1 MNAEAASPI
10 SSTGAPAAFVRGVER
25 RAVLLAEL
33 QCGDAAR
40 GDIAVAA
47 SLRAFAR
54 TAADAP
60 MAEWPTRF
68 WALLLATPDLRQP
81 AADRQWPAPWSPLA
95 ELGNGPR
102 AALLLRLVAGLEM
115 DAAAA
120 ALGVG
125 DVTYR
130 TALQRAIPYRED
142 GTPDREAWQAWVET
156 IRTRVAEM
164 PADRLERLHAP
175 PVRQQPSTPPTSPRP
190 IATPKPARSARRF
203 VLPLVGVA
211 LVVVGVG
218 VAVQQFR
225 PHWLDRI
232 PGRGIRTRTLPPA
245 DAPAA
250 TYDTQLASWTHR
262 DFFLI
267 ADVAGE
273 QRAADLPFFA
283 WYAAQLAVAPAQ
295 DAAKPAS
302 AATIAVPA
310 AALAEPPPVFVPP
323 PRAQP
328 LHAPPGVVLPATM
341 SSVIAHIPAPMQA
354 DLRDQATLWAAWP
367 AAQREDFARRAKTWD
382 ALPLQQRNQ
391 RRVQYAAWRRLDPV
405 AFDAVESAVQTFAK
419 LAPAEQLQRRAEF
432 AALDPLAQRG
442 WLLGPAVGADYPKL
456 QPLLAQLPEEQ
467 HEPMLHVLRRMTPG
481 ERGDLA
487 VLAQRVPP
495 QARAE
500 LVRNLL
506 STSDANRAAW
516 LHARLD
522 Q

>member
-10 SSTGAPAAFVRGVER
+10 STTGAPAAFVRGVER

-40 GDIAVAA
+40 GDLAVAA
-47 SLRAFAR
+47 TLRAFSR

-60 MAEWPTRF
+60 MAEWPLRF
-68 WALLLATPDLRQP
+68 WSLLLATPDLRKP
-81 AADRQWPAPWSPLA
+81 ASDGRWPMPWSSLA

-115 DAAAA
+115 DAAGA

-125 DVTYR
+125 VDTYR
-130 TALQRAIPYRED
+130 YALQRAIPYRAD
-142 GTPDREAWQAWVET
+142 GTPDRDAWQAWVET
-156 IRTRVAEM
+156 IRARMADM
-164 PADRLERLHAP
+164 PGERLERLHAP
-175 PVRQQPSTPPTSPRP
+175 PARQAVAPPPP
-190 IATPKPARSARRF
+190 AIATRPTRRARRI

-218 VAVQQFR
+218 VAVQHFR
-225 PHWLDRI
+225 PQWFDQI

-245 DAPAA
+245 EAPAA
-250 TYDTQLASWTHR
+250 TFDAQLAAWTHR

-267 ADVAGE
+267 ADAAGDA
-273 QRAADLPFFA
+273 RAAELPFFA
-283 WYAAQLAVAPAQ
+283 WYAAQIAVRPAQ
-295 DAAKPAS
+295 EAATPAA

-310 AALAEPPPVFVPP
+310 AALAEPAPVFVPP

-328 LHAPPGVVLPATM
+328 LRAPPGVVLPATM
-341 SSVIAHIPAPMQA
+341 SSVIGLVPAPLQDA
-354 DLRDQATLWAAWP
+354 LRDQARVWAAWSP
-367 AAQREDFARRAKTWD
+367 AQRADYAGRAAAWD
-382 ALPLQQRNQ
+382 ALPHARRTQ
-391 RRVQYAAWRRLDPV
+391 RRIHYAAWIRLDAV
-405 AFDAVESAVQTFAK
+405 AFDAVESAVQTFAR
-419 LAPAEQLQRRAEF
+419 LPAEEQTRLRAEF
-432 AALDPLAQRG
+432 DALDPVEQRG
-442 WLLGPAVGADYPKL
+442 WLLGPAIGADYPKL
-456 QPLLAQLPEEQ
+456 QPLLAQLPEAQ
-467 HEPMLHVLRRMTPG
+467 HAPMLRVLRRMTAG

-495 QARAE
+495 QARAD
-500 LVRNLL
+500 LVRTLL